1 MKSVYTEADI
11 QRALRDIAE
20 GRSIRK
26 AGLDWGVPRTTLS
39 DRIQGR
45 ISQREAQEP
54 SQRLSPIQEQQLTQW
69 VLTQQAIGLSPTH
82 AQIRTFASRIIA
94 TRDNS
99 LLLGK
104 RWIAGFLRR
113 NPVLKT
119 QRQYR
124 IDSVR
129 VNNATIDIIRPWFRK
144 LEIPAIK
151 AIKPENRWNMD
162 EAGIMEGQGD
172 NGLVVAST
180 GIRAIQKKQ
189 PGSMAWTSFI
199 ECISALGVALDP
211 LVIFKGKTVQQQWFP
226 TELANFK
233 GWQFTATD
241 NGWTTNN
248 TALEWLKKVFIP
260 QTVPQD
266 PLEARLL
273 ILDGHGSH
281 ESTEFMWECFQNNIY
296 LLFLPAH
303 TSHVLQPLDLSVFGP
318 LKHAYRKQL
327 GFLILLTDSTPLG
340 KRNFLACYYKARTS
354 SLTAINIKAGWQAS
368 GLWPVRMSKPL
379 MNRLL
384 LENSNQSKGTPLGT
398 PKSEPIPNWNAD
410 TSAIAWDTPQKGH
423 DVRKQAQ
430 QITALRDTDT
440 ATCRV
445 LFRKVAKG
453 LDQKDFV
460 IAQQELRIKQLEA
473 RVDQL
478 EPRKRRKV
486 RTSPNSKFTDIRR
499 IRGAQ
504 IEAGDRQ
511 VNADDSDTSV
521 NSASTISCILV
532 EE

>member
-99 LLLGK
+99 LPLGK

-189 PGSMAWTSFI
+189 PGS
-199 ECISALGVALDP
+199 
-211 LVIFKGKTVQQQWFP
+211 
-226 TELANFK
+226 
-233 GWQFTATD
+233 
-241 NGWTTNN
+241 
-248 TALEWLKKVFIP
+248 
-260 QTVPQD
+260 
-266 PLEARLL
+266 
-273 ILDGHGSH
+273 
-281 ESTEFMWECFQNNIY
+281 
-296 LLFLPAH
+296 
-303 TSHVLQPLDLSVFGP
+303 
-318 LKHAYRKQL
+318 
-327 GFLILLTDSTPLG
+327 
-340 KRNFLACYYKARTS
+340 
-354 SLTAINIKAGWQAS
+354 
-368 GLWPVRMSKPL
+368 
-379 MNRLL
+379 
-384 LENSNQSKGTPLGT
+384 
-398 PKSEPIPNWNAD
+398 
-410 TSAIAWDTPQKGH
+410 IA
-423 DVRKQAQ
+423 
-430 QITALRDTDT
+430 
-440 ATCRV
+440 
-445 LFRKVAKG
+445 
-453 LDQKDFV
+453 
-460 IAQQELRIKQLEA
+460 
-473 RVDQL
+473 
-478 EPRKRRKV
+478 
-486 RTSPNSKFTDIRR
+486 
-499 IRGAQ
+499 
-504 IEAGDRQ
+504 
-511 VNADDSDTSV
+511 
-521 NSASTISCILV
+521 
-532 EE
+532 